1 MEYVTIYDQ
10 QGQMLAVLDNAT
22 EVGYELKHNDL
33 WTGQFSLPAGDPK
46 NQYCQAR
53 NWVRIPD
60 GSRETGLFRIVG
72 MPQSEET
79 ALGGMKTYQ
88 LEHVMATL
96 LDDVLF
102 GYHEVGGVNMN
113 TAGVIQY
120 ILARQTVTRWQLGT
134 CAYTDNYQYNFENV
148 TLLSALMSLGEVL
161 TGEYTWEFDTTTT
174 PWTVSLKAADA
185 TPGCGIHYGR
195 NLVGIE
201 KTMDA
206 SALIT
211 RLYPLG
217 YGEGV
222 NQLTIKDANNGVAYI
237 DADTISTWGVC
248 CNVWTDTRIQDAE
261 TLLARGQ
268 QVLNGYKNPYITYTA
283 SAIDLY
289 RQTGYSW
296 DNNMPGKLVRVMDS
310 EHDISF
316 DARIVSISKS
326 DVNGDPGDVTIVIA
340 NAPRDTADAV
350 NTLADKVGIGEL
362 YSQGATNLFA
372 QTFADNA
379 DDTHP
384 ATMKFYVPG
393 TLVRINQLLLTWN
406 VSNFRTYSKGASAGG
421 GGTVTTETTVVT
433 DDHLSG
439 GVQGNLV
446 TEAAGGHGHAVN
458 SHHHSMSHGHGVDS
472 HTHSITAGAT
482 ATGPAAPATS
492 TYGGDTGNS
501 SPGTTE
507 VQDHT
512 HALYDHY
519 HIVRVAVDIPAL
531 SVTLSPHTHGLTY
544 GIYEGGHASSITVK
558 VDGTTVPAASISG
571 NEVDV
576 IPWMDKD
583 SDGKIT
589 RGTWHTIE
597 LVPDALTRIEANL
610 FAQCFIQSRGGGD
623 Y

>member
-134 CAYTDNYQYNFENV
+134 CAFTDNYQYNFENV

-174 PWTVSLKAADA
+174 PWTINLKAADA

-296 DNNMPGKLVRVMDS
+296 DNFMPGKLVRVMDS

-406 VSNFRTYSKGASAGG
+406 VSNFRTYSKGAAAGG
-421 GGTVTTETTVVT
+421 GGTVTTETYVMS
-433 DDHLSG
+433 DDYLTSDAVSAVSG
-439 GVQGNLV
+439 
-446 TEAAGGHGHAVN
+446 AAGGHGHSVH
-458 SHHHSMSHGHGVDS
+458 SHHHEAPSHRHYENG
-472 HTHSITAGAT
+472 AGQW
-482 ATGPAAPATS
+482 TGYAQ
-492 TYGGDTGNS
+492 GDTGNS

-512 HALYDHY
+512 HTINHY
-519 HIVRVAVDIPAL
+519 HEVHVGFTLPAL
-531 SVTLSPHTHGLTY
+531 DVDLTPHTHGLTY

-583 SDGKIT
+583 NDGKIT